1 MKFTAIAA
9 AALIQLVNAA
19 SLVEVLTTAKENTL
33 LSLVGTEPEILKA
46 LATFKGTVF
55 APTDAALA
63 ATVAAGFNATDLAA
77 LANVLSYHIA
87 PGAGFS
93 GANFTGAAF
102 LTTSQGNEVKALG
115 SAEGVQIQSG
125 FGTPLANVVS
135 TLPFDGGFVH
145 IVDQTLIPPANIV
158 EVAKAAG
165 LNSLLSALTSAGLA
179 ETVSKLSGVTILAPT
194 DAAFA
199 AVADVVKTLTPDQL
213 KTVLLSH
220 VVPGTVHSIDIVAAK
235 SLPSV
240 ATSAAGS
247 NLKVSYDGT
256 DVLISGGANTTPA
269 KVAIAD
275 VFADKVLVHVID
287 AVLIP
292 DFKAIAAAPPVS
304 ATAAKTATAT
314 ATAVASATPKS
325 GAMQI
330 VGAASAL
337 VASFLLL

>member
-1 MKFTAIAA
+1 MKFTAIA

-19 SLVEVLTTAKENTL
+19 SLVEVLTTAKESTL
-33 LSLVGTEPEILKA
+33 LSLVGTEPDILKA
-46 LATFKGTVF
+46 LTTFKGTVF

-77 LANVLSYHIA
+77 LANVLSYHISA
-87 PGAGFS
+87 GDGFS

-102 LTTSQGNEVKALG
+102 LTTVQGNEVKALG

-145 IVDQTLIPPANIV
+145 IIDQTLIPPANV
-158 EVAKAAG
+158 VQVAKAAG
-165 LNSLLSALTSAGLA
+165 LTSLLAALTSAGLA

-194 DAAFA
+194 DEAFA

-220 VVPGTVHSIDIVAAK
+220 VVPGTVHSTDIVAAK

-247 NLKVSYDGT
+247 NLKVSFDGT
-256 DVLISGGANTTPA
+256 NVLISGGANTTPA
-269 KVAIAD
+269 KVAVAD

-292 DFKAIAAAPPVS
+292 DFKALATAVATG
-304 ATAAKTATAT
+304 TAAKTATAT
-314 ATAVASATPKS
+314 ATAAAASPKS

>member
-19 SLVEVLTTAKENTL
+19 SLVEVLTTAKESTL

-102 LTTSQGNEVKALG
+102 LTTSQGNEVKAFG

-292 DFKAIAAAPPVS
+292 DFKAIAAAPVS

>member
-19 SLVEVLTTAKENTL
+19 SLVEVLTTAKESTL

-102 LTTSQGNEVKALG
+102 LTTSQGNEVKAFG

-179 ETVSKLSGVTILAPT
+179 ETVNKLSGVTILAPT

-292 DFKAIAAAPPVS
+292 DFKAIAAAPVS